1 MEGLAVRSVEE
12 IHEPMDPRFHLT
24 PELDLPAH
32 NFPHHHHGHGEA
44 SEETTEKTSG
54 ATTSTRSG
62 TKDLEGFEEPL
73 YVDWE
78 DGDPRN
84 PVNFSRRKKWLIT
97 AMGAFFTLSSAAT
110 AGSYNMGFGTMLQ
123 DIKAT
128 QLQATTGLSLYA
140 LGFGVTPL
148 LTSSFSE
155 ELGRRPLYIGSGIMY
170 TLMYL
175 MVAEAKNIETVLIAR
190 FLQGAAGSTG
200 STMVGGTIADI
211 WPAAERGI
219 PMALFS
225 IAAIGGTGLGPVA
238 SGWIEMNPH
247 LGWRWIQWIQ
257 MIISGVFFC
266 IVPFV
271 MSETRSPVLLTR
283 LAKKLRRETGDKR
296 YRARIEDERASLRQ
310 LIYISCTR
318 PIYLL
323 LTEPI
328 VIAFSAWVGFA
339 WGILY
344 CLIESISGVF
354 RDVHGFTVGQ
364 VGTVFAAMPIGAT
377 IGWAINLYQERLYRK
392 YFPVRGADARLYSAC
407 GAAVLLPIA
416 MFIYAWC
423 AYPTITWVAQ
433 AIGIVLFTTAAFVIY
448 NGVFSYLADC
458 YGPFAS
464 SALAGQ
470 SLARNLMG
478 FAFPLFTT
486 QMFDALGYRWGNT
499 LFALVAVVLM
509 PIPFILLFWGPKI
522 RRSSKFSRMVLEQQ
536 AAGK

>member
-1 MEGLAVRSVEE
+1 
-12 IHEPMDPRFHLT
+12 
-24 PELDLPAH
+24 
-32 NFPHHHHGHGEA
+32 
-44 SEETTEKTSG
+44 
-54 ATTSTRSG
+54 
-62 TKDLEGFEEPL
+62 
-73 YVDWE
+73 
-78 DGDPRN
+78 
-84 PVNFSRRKKWLIT
+84 
-97 AMGAFFTLSSAAT
+97 MGAFFTLSSAAT
-110 AGSYNMGFGTMLQ
+110 AGAYNLGFGTMLQ

-128 QLQATTGLSLYA
+128 QLEATAGLSLYA

-148 LTSSFSE
+148 ITSSFSE
-155 ELGRRPLYIGSGIMY
+155 ELGRRPLYIGSGIIY

-175 MVAEAKNIETVLIAR
+175 MVALAKNIETILIAR
-190 FLQGAAGSTG
+190 FIQGAAGSTG

-211 WPAAERGI
+211 WPASERGI

-225 IAAIGGTGLGPVA
+225 VAAMGGSGLGPVA
-238 SGWIEMNPH
+238 AGWIEMNPH

-266 IVPFV
+266 VVPFV

-283 LAKKLRRETGDKR
+283 AAKKIRKETGDQR
-296 YRARIEDERASLRQ
+296 YRARIEDERASLRE

-323 LTEPI
+323 CNEPI
-328 VIAFSAWVGFA
+328 VMAFSAWVGFA

-344 CLIESISGVF
+344 CLIESINGVF
-354 RDVHGFTVGQ
+354 TNVHGFNIGQ
-364 VGTVFAAMPIGAT
+364 VGSVFAAMPIGAG
-377 IGWAINLYQERLYRK
+377 IGWLLNLYQESLYRK
-392 YFPVRGADARLYSAC
+392 YYPVRGADARLYSAC
-407 GAAVLLPIA
+407 GASILFPIA

-423 AYPTITWVAQ
+423 AYPSITWVAQ
-433 AIGIVLFTTAAFVIY
+433 AIGIGLFTTAAFVIY

-499 LFALVAVVLM
+499 LFALVAVAMM
-509 PIPFILLFWGPKI
+509 PIPFILLFRGPTI
-522 RRSSKFSRMVLEQQ
+522 RRSSKFSRMVMEQQ
-536 AAGK
+536 AAAGK